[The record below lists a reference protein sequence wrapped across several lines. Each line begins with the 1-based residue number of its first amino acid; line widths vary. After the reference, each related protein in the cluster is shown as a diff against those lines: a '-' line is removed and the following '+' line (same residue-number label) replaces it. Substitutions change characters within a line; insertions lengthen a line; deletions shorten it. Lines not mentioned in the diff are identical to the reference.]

1 MHFCTSPEET
11 FFVSFKFWENLHFVP
26 KQNWQ
31 NWTQILDFHQKKATP
46 TAGLPRVGSLGFS
59 DNYLNDALP
68 PPAYNF
74 DENSQTSMSFG
85 GLRFRL
91 TQKTGSASGSADN
104 EVEVPAERK
113 KIYWDIWGKPQRTAI
128 VNMTPLR
135 FDFHFTCNWSIFPHQ
150 ALRPTNRIGLW

>member
-1 MHFCTSPEET
+1 MRKSTFCSKTKLTKLNTDLGLPPEEGNT
-11 FFVSFKFWENLHFVP
+11 NGWITL
-26 KQNWQ
+26 
-31 NWTQILDFHQKKATP
+31 LA

-59 DNYLNDALP
+59 DNYLNDARP

-91 TQKTGSASGSADN
+91 TQKTGSADN

-150 ALRPTNRIGLW
+150 ALRPTNRIGL